1 MSITG
6 TYQFLAHLGSEPF
19 ARTPRDR
26 LNELNLGHEQVIVG
40 FMKFV
45 TEFSA
50 LGRGKRSSS
59 SSSSSDKGCF
69 SRVFA
74 FEGTRSHEELN

>member
-26 LNELNLGHEQVIVG
+26 LNKLSLSHEQVIVG

-59 SSSSSDKGCF
+59 SSNSSNKSGFRRILAF
-69 SRVFA
+69 SS
-74 FEGTRSHEELN
+74 TRGHD